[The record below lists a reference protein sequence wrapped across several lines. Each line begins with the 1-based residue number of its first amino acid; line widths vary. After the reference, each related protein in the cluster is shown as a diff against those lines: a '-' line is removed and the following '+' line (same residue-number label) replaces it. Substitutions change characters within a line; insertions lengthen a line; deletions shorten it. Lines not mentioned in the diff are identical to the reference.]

1 MRVVCVYRDN
11 TEYAREVTD
20 WLSDFEKYTGSS
32 VETLDPDSI
41 EGEIFCKARDIVEY
55 PSVVAVAD
63 DGSILHLWRGT
74 PMPQIEEVS
83 YYVREQ

>member
-1 MRVVCVYRDN
+1 MRVVCVFRDN
-11 TEYAREVTD
+11 TDYAREVID
-20 WLSDFEKYTGSS
+20 WLADFEKFTGSK
-32 VETLDPDSI
+32 VEALDPDSI

-55 PSVVAVAD
+55 PSVVAVSD
-63 DGSILHLWRGT
+63 DGQILKLWRGT

>member
-20 WLSDFEKYTGSS
+20 WLVDFEKFTGYKA
-32 VETLDPDSI
+32 EALDPDSI
-41 EGEIFCKARDIVEY
+41 EGETFCKARDIVEY

-63 DGSILHLWRGT
+63 NGSILKLWRGT